1 MCVYFKFVSIKDVL
15 TFFRLYG
22 VCNGMYFEKVHNHR
36 TLLCILQDVAFFIPE
51 GQGLRELLL
60 RVHVQRT
67 TGRWLNVTACNGD
80 LWDYCPKKNGAK
92 MGQYRPNWNKGAVPA

>member
-80 LWDYCPKKNGAK
+80 LLGLLPEKKRSQDGPVPPKLE
-92 MGQYRPNWNKGAVPA
+92 